1 MDIEGLGEKL
11 VDQLVDRDMVA
22 TPADLYD
29 SARLTV
35 EGLAGLERMAAKS
48 AENVIAAIGRSRRTT
63 LARFIYALGIY
74 HVGEE
79 VAKILARHFGTL
91 DALLAADWEDLIAE
105 KERLQKENTK
115 RRAKGMEEEEPLLAG
130 IGPEIMRSVANF
142 FAQAHNREVIDQL
155 VRHGVSFEAEGPA
168 AGGSLAGRTLVLTGT
183 LPGMSRDEAKAR
195 IEAAGGKVSGS
206 VSKKTDYVVAGSE
219 AGSKLDKART
229 LGVPVIDEQG
239 LLELLGP

>member
-1 MDIEGLGEKL
+1 
-11 VDQLVDRDMVA
+11 
-22 TPADLYD
+22 
-29 SARLTV
+29 TV

-105 KERLQKENTK
+105 KERLQKENAK

-142 FAQAHNREVIDQL
+142 FAQAHNRDVIDQ
-155 VRHGVSFEAEGPA
+155 
-168 AGGSLAGRTLVLTGT
+168 
-183 LPGMSRDEAKAR
+183 
-195 IEAAGGKVSGS
+195 
-206 VSKKTDYVVAGSE
+206 
-219 AGSKLDKART
+219 
-229 LGVPVIDEQG
+229 
-239 LLELLGP
+239 